1 MARRNLARI
10 FAPLALV
17 AVVVAGFMIYQQ
29 YKDNTRDGS
38 SSSTTPSATTPTTKS
53 GKGKSGKSKKHRA
66 RKVYVVKQGDIL
78 TTVSEETGVSVE
90 RLQELNP
97 DLDPQSL
104 QGGQRLKLAPE
115 AETDKS
121 DSSEP

>member
-1 MARRNLARI
+1 
-10 FAPLALV
+10 
-17 AVVVAGFMIYQQ
+17 VVAAFLIYQG
-29 YKDNTRDGS
+29 YRDDTRDGS
-38 SSSTTPSATTPTTKS
+38 STTTAPASTTSTTKS
-53 GKGKSGKSKKHRA
+53 GKSKGGKSKKHRA

-78 TTVSEETGVSVE
+78 TTVSEKTGVSVE

-104 QGGQRLKLAPE
+104 QVGQRLKLSPD

-121 DSSEP
+121 SSEP

>member
-17 AVVVAGFMIYQQ
+17 AVVVAAFLIYQQ
-29 YKDNTRDGS
+29 YRDNTRGDPAT
-38 SSSTTPSATTPTTKS
+38 STVPAATTKS
-53 GKGKSGKSKKHRA
+53 TKGGKKASAKQHKT

-78 TTVSEETGVSVE
+78 STVAEKTGVSVE

-104 QGGQRLKLAPE
+104 QVGQRLKLAPN
-115 AETDKS
+115 AKAD
-121 DSSEP
+121 DSTP

>member
-78 TTVSEETGVSVE
+78 TTVSEKTGVSVE

-104 QGGQRLKLAPE
+104 QVGQRLKLAPE